1 MYEVSLGG
9 WRSGSL
15 TAGAKRG
22 AWHQRGQACPR
33 QLGCWGAIFR
43 NGYDWEGSPRG
54 RGNLR
59 CLRTF
64 RWRWHVSVRHLS
76 INSSESPRLFNI
88 CHPLGTFWALSPTL
102 FQSILAVSLQS
113 NYGDVISVGFLDDEI
128 EAVSLSNCGWP
139 GSQYPNL
146 ILS

>member
-1 MYEVSLGG
+1 M
-9 WRSGSL
+9 
-15 TAGAKRG
+15 
-22 AWHQRGQACPR
+22 
-33 QLGCWGAIFR
+33 
-43 NGYDWEGSPRG
+43 
-54 RGNLR
+54 
-59 CLRTF
+59 
-64 RWRWHVSVRHLS
+64 
-76 INSSESPRLFNI
+76 
-88 CHPLGTFWALSPTL
+88 L